1 MLEGSARDDTD
12 GRSRPGSAHRPIP
25 GAVPLGDS
33 LLMTPLRW
41 EVRRADDAGVGRPS
55 PSGPTMY
62 GGCLVE
68 RSSMLDHFAEEIR
81 LARAAHGMS
90 QAALAEA
97 LSYSGAL
104 VAKVE
109 TCERRP
115 SLDFARRCD
124 TVFTTDGRFER
135 IQRRIS
141 RETVVP
147 WFRDWAG
154 IEQEATALRTFE
166 PLCVPGLLQTG
177 AYAHALLSGG
187 GLFAPDE
194 IEQQVTTRLDRQAIL
209 IRDRPPLLTAVIDE
223 CVLRRQIG
231 GPEVMREQL
240 RHLVKAGSTLPR
252 VRMQVVPFSAGAY
265 PGINGPFVIATSP
278 HGEDVVYQEGQ
289 LHGQVVD
296 RSDYLR
302 QMVEVWESIRGE
314 ALSQQQSLELIADVA
329 ETWI

>member
-1 MLEGSARDDTD
+1 M
-12 GRSRPGSAHRPIP
+12 
-25 GAVPLGDS
+25 
-33 LLMTPLRW
+33 
-41 EVRRADDAGVGRPS
+41 
-55 PSGPTMY
+55 
-62 GGCLVE
+62 E
-68 RSSMLDHFAEEIR
+68 RSSMLDHFAEELR
-81 LARAAHGMS
+81 LTRAGHGMS

-147 WFRDWAG
+147 WARDWTG
-154 IEQEATALRTFE
+154 IEYEATALRWFE
-166 PLCVPGLLQTG
+166 PICVPGLLQTE

-194 IEQQVTTRLDRQAIL
+194 IEQQVTARLDRQAVL
-209 IRDRPPLLTAVIDE
+209 SRDRPPLLTAVIDE
-223 CVLRRQIG
+223 YVLRRRIG
-231 GPEVMREQL
+231 ESEVMREQL
-240 RHLVKAGSTLPR
+240 HHLVKLGSALPR
-252 VRMQVVPFSAGAY
+252 VRIQVVPQTAGAY
-265 PGINGPFVIATSP
+265 PGINGPFVIATSGQ
-278 HGEDVVYQEGQ
+278 GEDVVYQEGQ
-289 LHGQVVD
+289 LHGQVID
-296 RSDYLR
+296 RSDFLR

-314 ALSQQQSLELIADVA
+314 ALSQQQSLELMAEMA
-329 ETWI
+329 ETWN